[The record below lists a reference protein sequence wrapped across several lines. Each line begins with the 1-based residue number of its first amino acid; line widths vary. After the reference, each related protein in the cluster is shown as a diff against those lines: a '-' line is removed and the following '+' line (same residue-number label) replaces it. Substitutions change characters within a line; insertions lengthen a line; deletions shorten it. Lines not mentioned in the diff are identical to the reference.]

1 MHDVN
6 ELDRNYS
13 RKIILAAQDILA
25 SMLNDLGDEELTII
39 SNQPCGD
46 YELTFKRK

>member
-25 SMLNDLGDEELTII
+25 SMLNDLGDEELII
-39 SNQPCGD
+39 RSSQPCGD
-46 YELTFKRK
+46 YILTFRRK

>member
-13 RKIILAAQDILA
+13 RKIIFAAQDILA
-25 SMLNDLGDEELTII
+25 SMLNDLGDDELKII

-46 YELTFKRK
+46 YELIFKRV

>member
-6 ELDRNYS
+6 ELDKNYS

-25 SMLNDLGDEELTII
+25 SMLNDLGDEELSIN
-39 SNQPCGD
+39 SSQPCGD
-46 YELTFKRK
+46 YILTFRKK